1 MSGGVSDATAIDEK
15 WLTEKNSSWILRYSI
30 RSPYYPVRSGLG
42 VVSDR
47 YVSPHES
54 A

>member
-1 MSGGVSDATAIDEK
+1 MQLHRWEVINGER
-15 WLTEKNSSWILRYSI
+15 SSWILRYSI

>member
-1 MSGGVSDATAIDEK
+1 MQPHRWEVINE
-15 WLTEKNSSWILRYSI
+15 ENSSRILRHSI

-47 YVSPHES
+47 YASPHES